1 MSKIIGITALLLLV
15 CLNFSCGLTLQCGS
29 ISSGPMNNLSLDE
42 LSNNSDHWN
51 VWENA
56 EALKNKVKQLA
67 NVSGTYH
74 GYIENEYD
82 CNDMAVDIWNMLEVN
97 EPTPIQSIIVIGNL
111 DEEDETFEDCNHAWL
126 VILNKPE
133 GGVVTIYALEPTN
146 AEIYKYTGDKNAPA
160 AEYFNGFF
168 YEKPSDLRADLGDR
182 W

>member
-1 MSKIIGITALLLLV
+1 MIKAIGITALLV
-15 CLNFSCGLTLQCGS
+15 IICFNFSCGFTLQCGS
-29 ISSGPMNNLSLDE
+29 ISSGPMNYLSLEE
-42 LSNNSDHWN
+42 LSDNSDHWN
-51 VWENA
+51 QWENA
-56 EALKNKVKQLA
+56 EDLKNKVKQLA
-67 NVSGTYH
+67 NVSRAYH

-97 EPTPIQSIIVIGNL
+97 EPVPIQSIIVVGNL
-111 DEEDETFEDCNHAWL
+111 DEEAETFEECNHAWL

-146 AEIYKYTGDKNAPA
+146 AEIYKYTVENNSST